1 MEKKTPV
8 CVSYDIIND
17 EHTEGWILI
26 TVIINDI
33 KIITV
38 YPNSCI
44 NSSDFLL
51 KRESKNELILSRFTA
66 FTDWNVFKFTYNAD
80 SDKWHVLPYIPKS
93 YSEYTNSTDYIHP
106 ELNISNDTLLLLI
119 NNLCKKNIYT
129 DFINN
134 IRNKLLCDNMLMI
147 KQGYESQ
154 IILLDTNIS
163 IYQNKP
169 NSDTYR
175 DQVKIWNINKSLAKQ
190 KIANI
195 DNKIAVL
202 Q

>member
-1 MEKKTPV
+1 
-8 CVSYDIIND
+8 
-17 EHTEGWILI
+17 
-26 TVIINDI
+26 
-33 KIITV
+33 
-38 YPNSCI
+38 
-44 NSSDFLL
+44 
-51 KRESKNELILSRFTA
+51 
-66 FTDWNVFKFTYNAD
+66 
-80 SDKWHVLPYIPKS
+80 
-93 YSEYTNSTDYIHP
+93 
-106 ELNISNDTLLLLI
+106 
-119 NNLCKKNIYT
+119 
-129 DFINN
+129 
-134 IRNKLLCDNMLMI
+134 MI